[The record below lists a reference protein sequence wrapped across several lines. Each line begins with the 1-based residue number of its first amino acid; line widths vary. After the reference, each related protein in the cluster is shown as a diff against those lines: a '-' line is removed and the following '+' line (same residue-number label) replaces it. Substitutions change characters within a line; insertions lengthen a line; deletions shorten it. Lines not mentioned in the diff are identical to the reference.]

1 MGFPLRF
8 GQAGRV
14 VAGNLPSDSASE
26 SSLSLRLSESEP
38 ELQQGIG
45 FKFLPSGVQRPGPGL
60 SSLQCSQPEL
70 GPSDSEGT
78 VTSGASPDS
87 DTPPGPMLDCEHDC
101 EAEPEG
107 DRGPM
112 LDFSRVPVDSDAMTL
127 FFEEALAVLMRMLQ
141 L

>member
-1 MGFPLRF
+1 M
-8 GQAGRV
+8 
-14 VAGNLPSDSASE
+14 
-26 SSLSLRLSESEP
+26 
-38 ELQQGIG
+38 G

-60 SSLQCSQPEL
+60 SSLQLNVHSEL

-87 DTPPGPMLDCEHDC
+87 DTPPMLPVDCEHDC
-101 EAEPEG
+101 EAEG
-107 DRGPM
+107 DSLRGPM
-112 LDFSRVPVDSDAMTL
+112 LPVDFSRVPVDSDAMTL

>member
-1 MGFPLRF
+1 M
-8 GQAGRV
+8 
-14 VAGNLPSDSASE
+14 
-26 SSLSLRLSESEP
+26 
-38 ELQQGIG
+38 G

-60 SSLQCSQPEL
+60 SSLQCSQPELEL

-112 LDFSRVPVDSDAMTL
+112 LDFSRVPVDSDAKTL
-127 FFEEALAVLMRMLQ
+127 FFEEAVLMRMLQ

>member
-1 MGFPLRF
+1 LGFPLRF

-14 VAGNLPSDSASE
+14 VAGNLPSDSAGE
-26 SSLSLRLSESEP
+26 SSLSLRLSLSESEP
-38 ELQQGIG
+38 ELQQGMG

-87 DTPPGPMLDCEHDC
+87 DTPPMLPVDCEHDC
-101 EAEPEG
+101 EAEG

-127 FFEEALAVLMRMLQ
+127 FLRKQF
-141 L
+141 